1 LPIIAKIKKQGP
13 CHGLGVR
20 NEEDSKGGE
29 FLRDSPAKKGKAY
42 QEDDSLRGSSVPVS
56 NSGGTI
62 PRFCM
67 ML

>member
-1 LPIIAKIKKQGP
+1 MKKIQ
-13 CHGLGVR
+13 R
-20 NEEDSKGGE
+20 GE

-42 QEDDSLRGSSVPVS
+42 LEDDSLRGSSVPVS

-67 ML
+67 IL